1 LLKQQ
6 QPTGGMS
13 GQVNQTLVRQFRM
26 PGYPFALITTDLLQE
41 GEDLHTFC
49 SEVHHYGIS
58 WTPSAMEQRIGRIDR
73 VRSHTDRRIS
83 ASADLEMKGADKL
96 QVYFPHL
103 EDTVEV
109 LQVQRVLE
117 RMNTFI
123 RLMHEGLTATGQEQ
137 KTIDAKQEFLKM
149 RQLVEQIN
157 GRLHS
162 AFPIKPEHLKG
173 SIRKLAVEPGY
184 SKLVVERFSKLSQQ
198 QLPDLEIEW
207 EKPTTSTQLTGTVRL
222 GKRIQPFTVLLQ
234 SIGSRPLVRCIS
246 PVGLVVPADI
256 ELSISEAAA
265 RIGCKVGAILT
276 SDERTYDLTVEGEV
290 TLAEDMDSD
299 LHRFRSLIGKVVRQ
313 ADFLEQEFLPQVDEV
328 LDTFRD
334 DLLREASN
342 ES

>member
-1 LLKQQ
+1 
-6 QPTGGMS
+6 
-13 GQVNQTLVRQFRM
+13 
-26 PGYPFALITTDLLQE
+26 
-41 GEDLHTFC
+41 
-49 SEVHHYGIS
+49 
-58 WTPSAMEQRIGRIDR
+58 
-73 VRSHTDRRIS
+73 
-83 ASADLEMKGADKL
+83 
-96 QVYFPHL
+96 
-103 EDTVEV
+103 
-109 LQVQRVLE
+109 
-117 RMNTFI
+117 
-123 RLMHEGLTATGQEQ
+123 
-137 KTIDAKQEFLKM
+137 M
-149 RQLVEQIN
+149 RQLVEQID
-157 GRLHS
+157 GRLHT

-198 QLPDLEIEW
+198 QLPNLEIEW

-290 TLAEDMDSD
+290 TLAEDTDSD
-299 LHRFRSLIGKVVRQ
+299 LQRFRSLIGKVVRQ
-313 ADFLEQEFLPQVDEV
+313 ADLLEQEFLPQVDEV
-328 LDTFRD
+328 LDAFRD